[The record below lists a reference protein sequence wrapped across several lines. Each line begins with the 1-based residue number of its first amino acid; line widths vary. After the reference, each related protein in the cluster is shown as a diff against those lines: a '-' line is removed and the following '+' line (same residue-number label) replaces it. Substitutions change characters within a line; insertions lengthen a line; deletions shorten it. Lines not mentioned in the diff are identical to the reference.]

1 MNCENVQ
8 NMLDSYQ
15 DGELDLTNHLEI
27 ERHLK
32 DCDVCGREYQ
42 NRRVLKSSFDESFYF
57 RAPANLRKNIVSA
70 LRETKSEP
78 APNRFWQW
86 RWLAI
91 ATSAAAA
98 VVLITF
104 ILFHVGPANNETL
117 AAEMVSNHVRSMMV
131 NHLTDVLSTDQHTVK
146 PWFEGKLDFSPPV
159 VDLTSQG
166 FTLTGGRLDY
176 ATGRPIAALVYQ
188 RRQHYINLFIY
199 PSARNTSPETKTLQ
213 GFNVIHWE
221 KSGMAFWAVSD
232 LNANELAEFTEDL
245 QK

>member
-1 MNCENVQ
+1 MNCENVRSL
-8 NMLDSYQ
+8 LDSYQ

-27 ERHLK
+27 ERHLS
-32 DCDVCGREYQ
+32 DCDACGREYQ
-42 NRRVLKSSFDESFYF
+42 NRRVLRSSFDESFYF

-70 LRETKSEP
+70 LRETNSEP

-104 ILFHVGPANNETL
+104 MLFYVGPANNETL

-146 PWFEGKLDFSPPV
+146 PWFEGKLD
-159 VDLTSQG
+159 
-166 FTLTGGRLDY
+166 
-176 ATGRPIAALVYQ
+176 
-188 RRQHYINLFIY
+188 
-199 PSARNTSPETKTLQ
+199 
-213 GFNVIHWE
+213 
-221 KSGMAFWAVSD
+221 
-232 LNANELAEFTEDL
+232 
-245 QK
+245 